1 MNRVFLLTVFSL
13 SASVTAL
20 LPDCAVG
27 QESADLLPSDPSAW
41 VNSLPLSAESLKGKA
56 VVLWFYEE
64 NCPKCRGKWP
74 AMYDLAKKYADQ
86 PVLFVAVNS
95 GTPRTA
101 VEQYAKGVD
110 LKWPIIVDP
119 SRQFEKR
126 WIDNEISLQNIHQ
139 VGLILPSGRKELGR
153 WDDLEGTV
161 QKALEGAQWKIDP
174 ATVPQALRPTWRLVE
189 LGKYSAAAP
198 LLKKGLVTSNA
209 EVKEA
214 AARVHAIVQE
224 ELKTAAEEAEAT
236 RQGGDAWQAY
246 RQYETIATTFAGY
259 ELPPDVAAAQKE
271 LAADPKVKQQ
281 LEAAK
286 ALEVIQK
293 SFPSARTPAARK
305 RVISRLEQFVK
316 QFADTE
322 AAEQAQQILAQA
334 ASTQQ

>member
-1 MNRVFLLTVFSL
+1 MSRFFLLTAFSL
-13 SASVTAL
+13 TAIAAL
-20 LPDCAVG
+20 LPTRATG
-27 QESADLLPSDPSAW
+27 QESAELLPSDPAAW
-41 VNSLPLSAESLKGKA
+41 VNSPPLSAESLKGKA

-64 NCPKCRGKWP
+64 QCPKCRGKWP
-74 AMYDLAKKYADQ
+74 GMYELAKKYADR

-95 GTPRTA
+95 GTPRPA

-110 LKWPIIVDP
+110 LKWPIIVDS

-126 WIDNEISLQNIHQ
+126 WMDNEISLQNIHQ

-153 WDDLEGTV
+153 WDDLEASV
-161 QKALEGAQWKIDP
+161 QKALEGAAWKVDP
-174 ATVPQALRPTWRLVE
+174 ATIPQALMPTWRLVE

-214 AARVHAIVQE
+214 AARIHAIVQE
-224 ELKTAAEEAEAT
+224 ELKTAAEEAATT
-236 RQGGDAWQAY
+236 RQAGDPWRAY

-259 ELPPDVAAAQKE
+259 DLPPDVATAQKE
-271 LAADPKVKQQ
+271 LTNDPKVKQQ

-286 ALEVIQK
+286 VLEVIQK
-293 SFPSARTPAARK
+293 SFPTARTPAARK
-305 RVISRLEQFVK
+305 RVITRLEQFVK

-322 AAEQAQQILAQA
+322 AAEQAQQILSQVANAQ
-334 ASTQQ
+334 Q